1 MRANKWFISN
11 LDDTQRAIV
20 VSDIN
25 RDIIVQGA
33 AGSGKTNL
41 AIHRAKQAS
50 IFSDNYAIVIYTRAL
65 MRMVATGMRAL
76 GLDDERIVYDW
87 AWSHSGFQLNGNI
100 FYSKDDRDVLFLVSN
115 DSVRKFERIRST
127 LSIRDLQSKH
137 PEGLV
142 VGLDFGDWVSSR
154 DYQTYGRRTSRFI
167 ERAFE
172 GSLNLDECKPLTSAY
187 LYKPAEEK
195 IDYLIIDE
203 AQDFSAEELKNRYL
217 ANVNKT
223 YALFGDTAQKI
234 YAGRGATMDEIRAS
248 LKGDPFFLK
257 YNYRL
262 PKSIAK
268 VAQDIPVTPTDLMSF
283 NQKDRGNS
291 DAPYYPKPVVTKYE
305 DSNAELEG
313 ILQTIRNEDLD
324 DVAILV
330 PTEKDVIRVYS
341 FLKENNVNSQVL
353 YRTSKTIPFRTI
365 NTLDMVNNDL
375 PCILTYHAAK
385 GTEFDNVFVPFANDG
400 QLPDRNAFYVACTR
414 SSHSLYISY
423 SGKLTNY
430 LDRVNRQYI
439 TELDATSNNNLP
451 F

>member
-25 RDIIVQGA
+25 RDIIVQGV

-50 IFSDNYAIVIYTRAL
+50 IFSNSYAIVIYTRAL

-76 GLDDERIVYDW
+76 GLDAERIVYDW
-87 AWSHSGFQLNGNI
+87 AWSHAGFQLNGNVFCTKCNRNI
-100 FYSKDDRDVLFLVSN
+100 LYLVNN
-115 DSVRKFERIRST
+115 DTVRKFERIKSRS
-127 LSIRDLQSKH
+127 SISDLQSKYPGH
-137 PEGLV
+137 LI
-142 VGLDFGDWVSSR
+142 VGLDFGDWVSSN
-154 DYQTYGRRTSRFI
+154 DYLAYGRRTSIFI
-167 ERAFE
+167 ERPYNQA
-172 GSLNLDECKPLTSAY
+172 LNLEDCRLLTSAY
-187 LYKPAEEK
+187 LYRPAEKK

-203 AQDFSAEELKNRYL
+203 AQDFSTEELKSRYL
-217 ANVNKT
+217 AHVSKT
-223 YALFGDTAQKI
+223 YALFGDSAQKV
-234 YAGRGATMDEIRAS
+234 YSNRGATMDEICAS
-248 LKGDPFFLK
+248 LKGDPYLLK

-268 VAQDIPVTPTDLMSF
+268 VAQDIPATPTDLMSF

-291 DAPYYPKPVVTKYE
+291 DSPFYPKPIVTKYK
-305 DSNAELEG
+305 DSYAELEG
-313 ILQTIRNEDLD
+313 ILQTIHNEDLD

-330 PTEKDVIRVYS
+330 PTEKDVIRVYN
-341 FLKENNVNSQVL
+341 FLKENNINSQVL
-353 YRTSKTIPFRTI
+353 YRTSKTVPFRTI

-385 GTEFDNVFVPFANDG
+385 GTEFDNVFVPFANYG
-400 QLPDRNAFYVACTR
+400 SLPDRNAFYVACTR

-423 SGKLTNY
+423 SGKLTDY
-430 LDRVNRQYI
+430 LDKVNKQFV
-439 TELDATSNNNLP
+439 TEIDATSNNNLP